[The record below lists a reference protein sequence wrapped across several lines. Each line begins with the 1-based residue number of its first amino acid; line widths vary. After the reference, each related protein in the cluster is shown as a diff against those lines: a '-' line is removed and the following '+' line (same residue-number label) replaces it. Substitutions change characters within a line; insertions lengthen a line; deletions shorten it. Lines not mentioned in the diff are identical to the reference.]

1 MVAQSKS
8 ARTRTIIA
16 GPASLFVQITIVGR
30 SPASGSFSAGGRQAS
45 RAILSNVDVC
55 FFQGALAMLRALTTG
70 FVMLVLASPTSAQE
84 GKAFELGVDGMIAYR
99 ATTPSSTTVT
109 LPVGRMR
116 VGYFLAPNFS
126 FEPSLS
132 YNSSDGN
139 GSHASRTT
147 IGVSIVPQFATMGNA
162 KVYARPFVD
171 YNFVTSTVDNRR
183 ITSRS
188 SSVGAGIGVRVPL
201 ASRLMW
207 RLEAAYANST
217 GESQFMGLIGLSFF
231 TN

>member
-1 MVAQSKS
+1 M
-8 ARTRTIIA
+8 R
-16 GPASLFVQITIVGR
+16 
-30 SPASGSFSAGGRQAS
+30 
-45 RAILSNVDVC
+45 
-55 FFQGALAMLRALTTG
+55 RALTAG
-70 FVMLVLASPTSAQE
+70 FVMLILASPSAAQE
-84 GKAFELGVDGMIAYR
+84 HKAFELGVDGMIAYR

-139 GSHASRTT
+139 GSHSSRTT
-147 IGVSIVPQFATMGNA
+147 IGVAIVPQFAAIGNS
-162 KVYARPFVD
+162 KVYARPFVE
-171 YNFVTSTVDNRR
+171 YNFITSTFENQR
-183 ITSRS
+183 ITSQA
-188 SSVGAGIGVRVPL
+188 SSVGAGVGVRVPL
-201 ASRLMW
+201 ANRLMW

-217 GESQFMGLIGLSFF
+217 GESQFMGLVGLSFF

>member
-1 MVAQSKS
+1 MR
-8 ARTRTIIA
+8 RT
-16 GPASLFVQITIVGR
+16 
-30 SPASGSFSAGGRQAS
+30 
-45 RAILSNVDVC
+45 
-55 FFQGALAMLRALTTG
+55 LATG
-70 FVMLVLASPTSAQE
+70 FVMLILASPSAAQE
-84 GKAFELGVDGMIAYR
+84 HKAFELGVDGMIAYR

-139 GSHASRTT
+139 GSHSSRTT
-147 IGVSIVPQFATMGNA
+147 IGVSIVPQFATMGSA

-171 YNFVTSTVDNRR
+171 YDFLTSTVDNRR
-183 ITSRS
+183 VTSHG

-201 ASRLMW
+201 ANRLMW
-207 RLEAAYANST
+207 RLEAAYANSQAQ
-217 GESQFMGLIGLSFF
+217 SQFMGLVGLSFF